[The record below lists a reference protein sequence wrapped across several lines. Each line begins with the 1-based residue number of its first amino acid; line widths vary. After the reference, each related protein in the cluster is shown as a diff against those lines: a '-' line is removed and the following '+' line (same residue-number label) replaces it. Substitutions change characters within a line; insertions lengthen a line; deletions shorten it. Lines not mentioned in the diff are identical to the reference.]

1 MANRLLSK
9 LISKAYLVFAEAQKK
24 MSSRDAKVFG
34 MPLRSEIEKLC
45 EGGLQKT
52 NSIFTIVCTGGSQG
66 SMFLNDQ
73 LSDLILQNPQWH
85 NEIKV
90 YHQTGVVDFERIKNK
105 YAGLSCV
112 EVMDYIYDMPR
123 YYQMAD
129 VHFCRGGAGSLS
141 ETAAFGVV
149 PIVVPLPA
157 ADNHQQHNAEAL
169 VKADAG
175 FMLLQKQFDPVQFKK
190 IISDLKTQPELKN
203 KMSKNLKNLAP
214 LKASQKIAADILEN
228 IGR

>member
-1 MANRLLSK
+1 
-9 LISKAYLVFAEAQKK
+9 
-24 MSSRDAKVFG
+24 
-34 MPLRSEIEKLC
+34 
-45 EGGLQKT
+45 
-52 NSIFTIVCTGGSQG
+52 
-66 SMFLNDQ
+66 
-73 LSDLILQNPQWH
+73 
-85 NEIKV
+85 
-90 YHQTGVVDFERIKNK
+90 
-105 YAGLSCV
+105 
-112 EVMDYIYDMPR
+112 VMDYIYDMPR